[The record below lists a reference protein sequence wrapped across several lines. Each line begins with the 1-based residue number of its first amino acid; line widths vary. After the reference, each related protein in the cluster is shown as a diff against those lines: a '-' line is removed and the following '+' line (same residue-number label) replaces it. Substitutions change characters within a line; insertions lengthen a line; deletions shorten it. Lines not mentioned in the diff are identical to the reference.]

1 MDDQAA
7 TKVIAAI
14 ERLSNRIAKLDE
26 TSIESAAIANEA
38 RRAAMDAAE
47 ATNPKQTAKFLSD
60 RVNPVL
66 DNFDSEFRSTMGKM
80 DEILSGLLN
89 EAKLA
94 GTTFKA
100 AYGDAA
106 FVAREHKRR
115 SRNLLIATTAIGF
128 LALTSSLL
136 SAWIFHGQFL
146 RSEWGCEAVGG
157 IHKLSFADGVQS
169 FCILGAG

>member
-1 MDDQAA
+1 
-7 TKVIAAI
+7 
-14 ERLSNRIAKLDE
+14 
-26 TSIESAAIANEA
+26 
-38 RRAAMDAAE
+38 MDAAE
-47 ATNPKQTAKFLSD
+47 ATSPKQTARFLSE

-66 DNFDSEFRSTMGKM
+66 KNFQSEFRSTMGKM

-94 GTTFKA
+94 GETFKA

-115 SRNLLIATTAIGF
+115 SRNLLIATAAIGF
-128 LALTSSLL
+128 SVVTISLL
-136 SAWIFHGQFL
+136 SAWVFHGQFM

-157 IHKLSFADGVQS
+157 IHKVSFADGVQR

>member
-26 TSIESAAIANEA
+26 TSVESAAIANEA

-47 ATNPKQTAKFLSD
+47 ATNPKQTAKYLSE

-66 DNFDSEFRSTMGKM
+66 ESFETEFRSTMRKM

-94 GTTFKA
+94 GITFKT

-115 SRNLLIATTAIGF
+115 SKNLLIATAVIGF
-128 LALTSSLL
+128 SIVTISLL
-136 SAWIFHGQFL
+136 LAWVFHGWFI

-157 IHKLSFADGVQS
+157 IHKLSFTDGVQR